1 MELPR
6 STSDDMAPT
15 TRRSS
20 NSDGVAEP
28 VRSAGAPRTDRR
40 RRTSAA
46 THPLATENT
55 SRPNKRPKLD
65 FDDDDDPFKDSDDK
79 MSSVAKGADNGL
91 DMIDLT
97 EPNKLPEELAKPS
110 EELPKNDNRTK
121 LSAFQCAICMD
132 DATALTVTH
141 CGKSQHR
148 QLDNQGL
155 LTPQS
160 HRPSLLC
167 PVSALFTSRRNDKG

>member
-1 MELPR
+1 MPFIVDRSSGGYTAAALVELPR
-6 STSDDMAPT
+6 SASDDMAPT

-20 NSDGVAEP
+20 NSDAVAEP
-28 VRSAGAPRTDRR
+28 VRSAGVPRTDRR

-46 THPLATENT
+46 THPPVAENT

-65 FDDDDDPFKDSDDK
+65 FDDDDDPFKDNDDK

-97 EPNKLPEELAKPS
+97 EPNKVPEELAKPS
-110 EELPKNDNRTK
+110 EEPPKNDNRTK

-141 CGKSQHR
+141 CGK
-148 QLDNQGL
+148 
-155 LTPQS
+155 
-160 HRPSLLC
+160 
-167 PVSALFTSRRNDKG
+167 F